1 LSDQIN
7 GDESLHLDIRKRVC
21 EYMLRN
27 RDQFEPFVAAL
38 IDESD
43 DETNNKHHSKSKKNQ
58 ASKNNTANMD
68 AYELYIKNLEK
79 PGTYADNGVLVA
91 FSRLYNL
98 DINIHQLDQ
107 PIWTINGAIINSKK
121 NNQPIRQLHLS
132 YHNGEHYSSIRP
144 KGDRTSNPT
153 NIIVNN
159 NNCSSSSATASFSSN
174 SSSSNNNNNN
184 YHLKNNS
191 DSNFFDTNNL
201 DDFENDDY
209 FNKDFNQ
216 TFNETTE
223 IYNNISVDAII
234 DSTGCSDVNLILK
247 ILDQNNG
254 DLEMT
259 IDSLMSKMQLNSNN
273 DEQVDS
279 NNDDDDDKDS
289 NTKNKSK
296 SSSSKQIKIDKK
308 KEKKSRQM
316 ERQRNKILEQREQD
330 AHSQSAS
337 ANRKEIKPSQ
347 IIDLESNSTDY
358 NILLNNIEKKSI

>member
-1 LSDQIN
+1 MSDQIN

-184 YHLKNNS
+184 NNYHLKNNS

-259 IDSLMSKMQLNSNN
+259 IDSLMSKMQLNC
-273 DEQVDS
+273 
-279 NNDDDDDKDS
+279 
-289 NTKNKSK
+289 
-296 SSSSKQIKIDKK
+296 
-308 KEKKSRQM
+308 
-316 ERQRNKILEQREQD
+316 
-330 AHSQSAS
+330 
-337 ANRKEIKPSQ
+337 
-347 IIDLESNSTDY
+347 
-358 NILLNNIEKKSI
+358 